1 MRPFVVYSSK
11 STLAYRRL
19 RGKRRRRTITCLVC
33 GKRFKQIYARHL
45 RRHGMTMGQYRRTFG
60 LEEMRC
66 EERVYNDAL
75 AKLHHTEEELI
86 EFLQRRLASGESLTA
101 GAVKSECWTYHVA
114 AYSFFRYWHEVLLAA
129 GIDPM
134 TVKGHVPFKY
144 WSRKRIHEAIRQ
156 RIESGESMLLRD
168 VLSDNSGLY
177 AAAHKY
183 AGGWRSA
190 LEALGYDYR
199 QFCRERPKWS
209 AQRVIRCI
217 LEREVSGLTMRAGD
231 VLRDDRNLLGAAER
245 YFGSWRQSLRASGID
260 PEAISRTREWT
271 ALKVTQEIRRM
282 GSQGAP
288 LSCKISQRT
297 DTGLIAA
304 AYAIYGSWDN
314 ALLASG
320 YDPASVRCRLPAW
333 TRSTIVRAI
342 QDRADAG
349 LPVNSSRMTPSSA
362 TIAAYRL
369 FGSWDA
375 ALNAAGAFHL
385 VRKPIRWSKELIVK
399 RIGEH
404 HRKGMPL
411 NATAVRKY
419 DNALTTAVWRYF
431 GPWSLALRAA
441 GFDPDDIRLHRPEW
455 TVEAIFKTMRK
466 RAAAGEPL
474 GSHSFTPGS
483 LVNAARRLFGG
494 WPEALAA
501 AGVRATAAS
510 SMRKTRKKGGA
521 VRRPKNRGR

>member
-1 MRPFVVYSSK
+1 
-11 STLAYRRL
+11 
-19 RGKRRRRTITCLVC
+19 
-33 GKRFKQIYARHL
+33 
-45 RRHGMTMGQYRRTFG
+45 MTMGQYRRKFG
-60 LEEMRC
+60 VEETRC

-101 GAVKSECWTYHVA
+101 GVVKSECWTYHVA
-114 AYSFFRYWHEVLLAA
+114 AYSFFRYWHEALLAA

-144 WSRKRIHEAIRQ
+144 WSRKRVHEAIRR
-156 RIESGESMLLRD
+156 RIESGKSMLLGD

-190 LEALGYDYR
+190 LKALGYDYR

-209 AQRVIRCI
+209 AQLVIRCI
-217 LEREVSGLTMRAGD
+217 LEREAAGLTMRAGD
-231 VLRDDRNLLGAAER
+231 VLREDRNLLGAAER
-245 YFGSWRQSLRASGID
+245 YFGSWRQALRASGID
-260 PEAISRTREWT
+260 PEAISRMREWT
-271 ALKVTQEIRRM
+271 ALRVTQEIRRM
-282 GSQGAP
+282 GSRGAP
-288 LSCKISQRT
+288 LSCKASQRT

-320 YDPASVRCRLPAW
+320 YDPAAVRCRLPAW

-342 QDRADAG
+342 QDRANAG
-349 LPVNSSRMTPSSA
+349 LPVNSGKMAPSSA

-375 ALNAAGAFHL
+375 ALKAAGAFHL
-385 VRKPIRWSKELIVK
+385 ITKPQPWSKELIVK
-399 RIGEH
+399 RVVEH
-404 HRKGMPL
+404 HRHGKPL
-411 NATAVRKY
+411 NATAVREY
-419 DNALTTAVWRYF
+419 DKALTMAAWRYF
-431 GPWSLALRAA
+431 GPWCRVLRAA
-441 GFDPDDIRLHRPEW
+441 GFDPDDIRLHRPQW
-455 TVEAIFKTMRK
+455 TAEAILKTIRK
-466 RAAAGEPL
+466 QAAAGEPL
-474 GSHSFTPGS
+474 GSHSFTPAS

-501 AGVRATAAS
+501 AGVRAMAAS
-510 SMRKTRKKGGA
+510 SSRKTRKKHSAGGRA
-521 VRRPKNRGR
+521 KKHDR

>member
-1 MRPFVVYSSK
+1 
-11 STLAYRRL
+11 
-19 RGKRRRRTITCLVC
+19 
-33 GKRFKQIYARHL
+33 
-45 RRHGMTMGQYRRTFG
+45 MTMGQYRRTFG
-60 LEEMRC
+60 VKETRC
-66 EERVYNDAL
+66 EERVYSDAL

-114 AYSFFRYWHEVLLAA
+114 AYSFFRYWHEALLAA

-144 WSRKRIHEAIRQ
+144 WSRKRVHEAIRR
-156 RIESGESMLLRD
+156 RIESEKSMLLGD

-190 LEALGYDYR
+190 LKALGYDYR

-217 LEREVSGLTMRAGD
+217 LEREVSGLTMRAGA
-231 VLRDDRNLLGAAER
+231 VLRDDSKLLSAAER
-245 YFGSWRQSLRASGID
+245 YFGSWRQALRASGID
-260 PEAISRTREWT
+260 PEAISGMREWT
-271 ALKVTQEIRRM
+271 ALRVTQEIRRM
-282 GSQGAP
+282 GSRGAP
-288 LSCKISQRT
+288 LSCKASQLT

-304 AYAIYGSWDN
+304 AYATYGSWDN

-320 YDPASVRCRLPAW
+320 YDPAAVRCRLPAW

-349 LPVNSSRMTPSSA
+349 LPVSSSKMTPGSA
-362 TIAAYRL
+362 TVAAYRL

-375 ALNAAGAFHL
+375 ALKAAGAFHL
-385 VRKPIRWSKELIVK
+385 VSKPPCWSKELIVK

-404 HRKGMPL
+404 HCKGRPI

-455 TVEAIFKTMRK
+455 TVEAILKTIRK

-474 GSHSFTPGS
+474 GSHSFTPES

-501 AGVRATAAS
+501 AGVRAMGAS
-510 SMRKTRKKGGA
+510 SSRKTRKKRGA
-521 VRRPKNRGR
+521 GRRPKNHGV